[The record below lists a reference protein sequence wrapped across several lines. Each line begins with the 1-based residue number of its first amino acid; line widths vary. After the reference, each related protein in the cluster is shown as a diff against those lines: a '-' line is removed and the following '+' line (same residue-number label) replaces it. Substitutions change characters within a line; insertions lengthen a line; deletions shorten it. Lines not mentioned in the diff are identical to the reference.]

1 MSDLPPPPPMAPMPP
16 AAQPAGNDKTTLWG
30 VLGIVIGL
38 LCCGPL
44 GIVFGVLSMN
54 EAKKAGKPN
63 TLGIVAIVVSV
74 LNIVFGIVYAVA
86 RR

>member
-1 MSDLPPPPPMAPMPP
+1 LTAPYPP

-30 VLGIVIGL
+30 VLGIIIGL
-38 LCCGPL
+38 LCCGPV

-63 TLGIVAIVVSV
+63 TLGIIAIVLSA
-74 LNIVFGIVYAVA
+74 LNIVVGIIFAVM

>member
-1 MSDLPPPPPMAPMPP
+1 MPP
-16 AAQPAGNDKTTLWG
+16 AAAPAGNDKTTLWG

-44 GIVFGVLSMN
+44 GIVFGVLSMQ

-63 TLGIVAIVVSV
+63 TLGIIAIVLSV
-74 LNIVFGIVYAVA
+74 LNMVFGIVYYTTM
-86 RR
+86 R